1 MLSHSLRESTPKPN
15 EWRVRIILYLA
26 IALAIAVPFVFFDVL
41 MYTKLQT
48 TLNQMDLWH
57 KSSIYIADVFWIL
70 TIFMII
76 FTALVCIN
84 IQKLDSNLAQSG
96 QSSIFAH
103 QKTLLFTTCLVFNFA
118 YLARCL
124 VEYAYFFKLNY
135 NIHIGLS
142 PKHWYWMT
150 WPGIVNDCLPI
161 VIMATMHH
169 INWRPEQIHANYV
182 TIK

>member
-1 MLSHSLRESTPKPN
+1 MLSHSLRESTPKPS

-26 IALAIAVPFVFFDVL
+26 VALAIAVPFVFFDVL

-96 QSSIFAH
+96 Q
-103 QKTLLFTTCLVFNFA
+103 
-118 YLARCL
+118 
-124 VEYAYFFKLNY
+124 
-135 NIHIGLS
+135 
-142 PKHWYWMT
+142 
-150 WPGIVNDCLPI
+150 
-161 VIMATMHH
+161 
-169 INWRPEQIHANYV
+169 
-182 TIK
+182 